1 MIKVTK
7 SSGGGVT
14 RLVEPFN
21 SALETSIME
30 RQGKIDARLHI
41 PQIDPSR
48 FRNLTVSKKTVTYQK
63 VDYSGEVKVS
73 DGRSEDL
80 GRIRASKKKH
90 IAHLHFLGIGVELG
104 PDEVDAIEGG
114 DVIPIADT
122 NKAVDIILRAEDKVL
137 FSGYAPL
144 GRIGLANLPGRRS
157 YSVVTGAAGFTW
169 AKKTG
174 PEILKDVIESI
185 ADFNKDGKYEANK
198 LLVNR
203 AFWPKLKEDY
213 SDKSS
218 VTIEEKIKALIN
230 IEYSYG
236 VVDDSG
242 VEAVSLV
249 EEAPENYGFIEVE
262 AASAQAEY
270 PDKRKTVVPVEEKV
284 SEVIGFNPEAVMY
297 LDGVK

>member
-1 MIKVTK
+1 MINIKK

-14 RLVEPFN
+14 RLIEPFN

-41 PQIDPSR
+41 PQIDPSK
-48 FRNLTVSKKTVTYQK
+48 FRNLTVSKKTVSYQK
-63 VDYSGEVKVS
+63 IDYSGEVKVS
-73 DGRSEDL
+73 DGRSDDL
-80 GRIRASKKKH
+80 GRIRASKTPH
-90 IAHLHFLGIGVELG
+90 TAHLHFLGIGVELG
-104 PDEVDAIEGG
+104 PDDVDAIEGG

-122 NKAVDIILRAEDKVL
+122 NKAVDIILRAENKVF

-144 GRIGLANLPGRRS
+144 GRVGLANLPGRRS
-157 YSVVTGAAGFTW
+157 YSVLTGAAGFEW
-169 AKKTG
+169 DKKNG
-174 PEILKDVIESI
+174 PEILKDVRNSI

-198 LLVNR
+198 LIVNR

-213 SDKSS
+213 SDKDS
-218 VTIEEKIKALIN
+218 VTIEDKIKTLIG

-236 VVDDSG
+236 IVDDSG
-242 VEAVSLV
+242 VEAVALV
-249 EEAPENYGFIEVE
+249 EESPENYGFVEVE

-270 PDKRKTVVPVEEKV
+270 PDKRNTIVPVEEKV